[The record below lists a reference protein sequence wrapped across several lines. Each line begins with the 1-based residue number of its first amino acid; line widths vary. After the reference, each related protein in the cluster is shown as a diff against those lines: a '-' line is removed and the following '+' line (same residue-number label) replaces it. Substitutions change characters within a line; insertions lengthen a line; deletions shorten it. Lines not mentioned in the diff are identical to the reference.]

1 MSECERSGAGPPHS
15 PKQPPA
21 QPQHQRSV
29 KRKGSEWEILANLEK
44 GVHYTIK
51 PKRLEPVQVLGNK
64 YVLWRM
70 FVGHINGP
78 SKHFSLSNRKFF
90 FLISLSLTF
99 FSETGK
105 ECGGRFFK
113 LYFLF
118 QGTKDTCQSVEN
130 GRWRVGTSA
139 SLSWSREPLHMQ
151 KQRQISPEE
160 EHWVRMKSRW

>member
-64 YVLWRM
+64 YVIWRM
-70 FVGHINGP
+70 FVGNINGP

-105 ECGGRFFK
+105 ECGGRFFNYIFFFK
-113 LYFLF
+113 VRRILVKASKMAAEGLAQALLCHGAGSPYICKN
-118 QGTKDTCQSVEN
+118 KD
-130 GRWRVGTSA
+130 RY
-139 SLSWSREPLHMQ
+139 H
-151 KQRQISPEE
+151 QR
-160 EHWVRMKSRW
+160 KNTG